1 VSYSD
6 RIAILQLE
14 TREKVLENEISQR
27 FKVNF
32 GKLEAQF
39 DLQSLKPYLHKSLVL
54 SVEEL
59 KETTP
64 GIAGNRAVLKL
75 IESKGPFWLVKF
87 AECLREDPKNQELSK
102 FLFPPPPAGN
112 GQ

>member
-1 VSYSD
+1 M
-6 RIAILQLE
+6 
-14 TREKVLENEISQR
+14 LENEVSQR

-32 GKLEAQF
+32 DRLVSQL

-59 KETTP
+59 KEATP
-64 GIAGNRAVLKL
+64 GAAGNKTVLKL

-102 FLFPPPPAGN
+102 LLYPPPPPGIF
-112 GQ
+112 Q